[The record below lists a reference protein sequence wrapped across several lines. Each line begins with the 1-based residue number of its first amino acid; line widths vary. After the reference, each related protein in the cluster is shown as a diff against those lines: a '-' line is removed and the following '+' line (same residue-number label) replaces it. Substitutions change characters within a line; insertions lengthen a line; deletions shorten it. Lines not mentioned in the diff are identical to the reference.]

1 MAFAS
6 IFSEKETEI
15 MVNIVTWV
23 QTQGQE
29 RIVEIEDKKAMPK
42 TSQFKVLE
50 NLEKAY
56 QKNDV
61 EKLVFWLAYAKVYDF
76 TITEGHK
83 FFKKIEEEWPSGH
96 HYRFA
101 NAFHF
106 LNAIY
111 AQGYT
116 ERNNSEQMYNYTVLL
131 AEFSQ
136 V

>member
-1 MAFAS
+1 
-6 IFSEKETEI
+6 
-15 MVNIVTWV
+15 MVNIIKWA

-61 EKLVFWLAYAKVYDF
+61 EKLVFWLAYAKVYDYVVA
-76 TITEGHK
+76 EGRK
-83 FFKKIEEEWPSGH
+83 FFKKIEEEWLSGH
-96 HYRFA
+96 HYKLA

-116 ERNNSEQMYNYTVLL
+116 ERNNSAQMYNYTVLL

>member
-1 MAFAS
+1 
-6 IFSEKETEI
+6 

-23 QTQGQE
+23 QTQNQE
-29 RIVEIEDKKAMPK
+29 KLTEVQDKKAMPK

-61 EKLVFWLAYAKVYDF
+61 EKLVFWLAYAKVYDYVVA
-76 TITEGHK
+76 EGRK

-96 HYRFA
+96 HYKLA

-116 ERNNSEQMYNYTVLL
+116 ERNNSAQMYNYTVLL

>member
-1 MAFAS
+1 
-6 IFSEKETEI
+6 

-42 TSQFKVLE
+42 TSQSKVLE

-61 EKLVFWLAYAKVYDF
+61 EKLVFWLAYAKVYDYVVA
-76 TITEGHK
+76 EGHK

-96 HYRFA
+96 HYKLA

-116 ERNNSEQMYNYTVLL
+116 ERNNSEQMYNYTTLL

>member
-1 MAFAS
+1 
-6 IFSEKETEI
+6 
-15 MVNIVTWV
+15 MVNIIKWA

-96 HYRFA
+96 HYKLA

-111 AQGYT
+111 AQSYT
-116 ERNNSEQMYNYTVLL
+116 ERNNSAQIYNYTTLL

>member
-1 MAFAS
+1 
-6 IFSEKETEI
+6 
-15 MVNIVTWV
+15 MVNVIKWA
-23 QTQGQE
+23 QTQNQE
-29 RIVEIEDKKAMPK
+29 KLTEVQDKKAMPK

-61 EKLVFWLAYAKVYDF
+61 EKLVFWLAYAKVYDYVV
-76 TITEGHK
+76 IEGRK

-96 HYRFA
+96 HYKLA

-116 ERNNSEQMYNYTVLL
+116 ERNNSEQMYNYPVLL

>member
-1 MAFAS
+1 MANV
-6 IFSEKETEI
+6 I
-15 MVNIVTWV
+15 TWV

-29 RIVEIEDKKAMPK
+29 RIVAIQDKKAMPK
-42 TSQFKVLE
+42 TPQFKVLE

-56 QKNDV
+56 QKNNI
-61 EKLVFWLAYAKVYDF
+61 EELVFWLAYAKVFNLSVKD
-76 TITEGHK
+76 GRK
-83 FFKKIEEEWPSGH
+83 FFKKIEELWPSGH
-96 HYRFA
+96 NCRLA

-106 LNAIY
+106 LNAFY

-116 ERNNSEQMYNYTVLL
+116 ERNNSAQMYNYPVLL

>member
-1 MAFAS
+1 
-6 IFSEKETEI
+6 
-15 MVNIVTWV
+15 MVNSIKWV
-23 QTQGQE
+23 QTQNQE
-29 RIVEIEDKKAMPK
+29 EIAKICLKTEATPK
-42 TSQFKVLE
+42 TPLFKVIDK
-50 NLEKAY
+50 LEKAY
-56 QKNDV
+56 HKNDIK
-61 EKLVFWLAYAKVYDF
+61 ELVFWLAYAKVYDF

-96 HYRFA
+96 HYKFA

-111 AQGYT
+111 AKGYT
-116 ERNNSEQMYNYTVLL
+116 ERNNSAQMYNYTTLL

>member
-1 MAFAS
+1 
-6 IFSEKETEI
+6 

-23 QTQGQE
+23 QTQNQE
-29 RIVEIEDKKAMPK
+29 KLTEVQDKKAMPK
-42 TSQFKVLE
+42 TSQSKVLE

-61 EKLVFWLAYAKVYDF
+61 EKLVFWLAYAKVYDYVV
-76 TITEGHK
+76 IEGHK
-83 FFKKIEEEWPSGH
+83 FFKKIEEEWPSCH
-96 HYRFA
+96 HYKLA

-116 ERNNSEQMYNYTVLL
+116 ERNNSEQMYNYPVLL

>member
-1 MAFAS
+1 
-6 IFSEKETEI
+6 

-23 QTQGQE
+23 QTQNQE
-29 RIVEIEDKKAMPK
+29 KLTEVQDKKAMPK

-61 EKLVFWLAYAKVYDF
+61 EKLVFWLAYAKVYDYVV
-76 TITEGHK
+76 IEGRE
-83 FFKKIEEEWPSGH
+83 FFKKIEKEWPSGH
-96 HYRFA
+96 HYKLA

-116 ERNNSEQMYNYTVLL
+116 ERNNSEQIYNYPVLL

>member
-1 MAFAS
+1 
-6 IFSEKETEI
+6 

-23 QTQGQE
+23 QTQNQE
-29 RIVEIEDKKAMPK
+29 KLTEVQDKKAMPK

-61 EKLVFWLAYAKVYDF
+61 EKLVFWLAYAKVYDYVV
-76 TITEGHK
+76 IEGRE
-83 FFKKIEEEWPSGH
+83 FFKKLEQDWPSGH
-96 HYRFA
+96 HYKLA

-116 ERNNSEQMYNYTVLL
+116 ERNNSEQMYNYPVLL

>member
-1 MAFAS
+1 
-6 IFSEKETEI
+6 

-23 QTQGQE
+23 QTQNQE
-29 RIVEIEDKKAMPK
+29 KLTEVQDKKAMPK

-61 EKLVFWLAYAKVYDF
+61 EKLVFWLAYAKVYDY
-76 TITEGHK
+76 IVIEGRE
-83 FFKKIEEEWPSGH
+83 FFKKIEKEWPSGH
-96 HYRFA
+96 HYKLA

-116 ERNNSEQMYNYTVLL
+116 ERNNSEQMYNYPVLL

>member
-1 MAFAS
+1 
-6 IFSEKETEI
+6 
-15 MVNIVTWV
+15 MVNIIKWA
-23 QTQGQE
+23 QTQEQE
-29 RIVEIEDKKAMPK
+29 RIVGIEDKKAMPK

-96 HYRFA
+96 HYKLA

-116 ERNNSEQMYNYTVLL
+116 ERNNSEQMYNYPVLL

>member
-1 MAFAS
+1 
-6 IFSEKETEI
+6 

-23 QTQGQE
+23 QTQNQE
-29 RIVEIEDKKAMPK
+29 KLTEVQDKKAMPK

-61 EKLVFWLAYAKVYDF
+61 EKLVFWLAYAKVYDYVV
-76 TITEGHK
+76 IEGRE
-83 FFKKIEEEWPSGH
+83 FFKKIEKEWPSGH
-96 HYRFA
+96 HYKLA

-116 ERNNSEQMYNYTVLL
+116 ERNNSEQMYNYPVLL

>member
-1 MAFAS
+1 
-6 IFSEKETEI
+6 

-61 EKLVFWLAYAKVYDF
+61 EKLVFWLAYAKVYDYVVA
-76 TITEGHK
+76 EGRK
-83 FFKKIEEEWPSGH
+83 FFKKIEEEWTSGH
-96 HYRFA
+96 HYKLA

-106 LNAIY
+106 LNEIY

-116 ERNNSEQMYNYTVLL
+116 ERNNSAQMYNPSALL